1 MPTGIERHVADP
13 RLGVVVVTRNRL
25 GSLRRTLDRLD
36 ALPEEPQILVV
47 DNASS
52 DGTAAAVAREH
63 PGAILFVLDRNRGAT
78 ARTLGARALDRP
90 YIAFADDDS
99 WWAPGALSHACG
111 VLDAYPQVGLVAA
124 RVLVGEEE
132 RDDPTCTAMAN
143 SPLAGDDLPGRPV
156 LGFIACGA
164 VARREA
170 LLAAGGFH
178 RRWEIQGEEGLLA
191 VDLAREGWVCVYVPE
206 VVAHHHPSVARDS
219 SRRDVLEV
227 RNSLWFAWLRRPRR
241 AVASITLRA
250 AARSLTDGSARRGL
264 LEAVRGVGWVLR
276 ERRVVPAELERQMRA
291 VGL

>member
-1 MPTGIERHVADP
+1 VANS

-25 GSLRRTLDRLD
+25 GSLRRTLDHLAGLAER
-36 ALPEEPQILVV
+36 PQIVVV
-47 DNASS
+47 DNAST
-52 DGTAAAVAREH
+52 DGTAGVLAREH
-63 PGAILFVLDRNRGAT
+63 PGVKVITLDRNRGAT
-78 ARTLGARALDRP
+78 ARTIGAAALDGP
-90 YIAFADDDS
+90 YVAFSDDDS
-99 WWAPGALSHACG
+99 WWAPGALARAAD
-111 VLDAYPQVGLVAA
+111 VLDDHPQVGLVAA
-124 RVLVGEEE
+124 RVLVGEDE
-132 RDDPTCTAMAN
+132 RDDPTCAAMAH
-143 SPLAGDDLPGRPV
+143 SPLDAGDLPGRPV

-164 VARREA
+164 VARRDA
-170 LLAAGGFH
+170 LLAVGGFH

-191 VDLAREGWVCVYVPE
+191 VDLARSGWLCLYVPE

-264 LEAVRGVGWVLR
+264 LEAVRGVRWVLR
-276 ERRVVPAELERQMRA
+276 ERRVVPAEIERRLRA